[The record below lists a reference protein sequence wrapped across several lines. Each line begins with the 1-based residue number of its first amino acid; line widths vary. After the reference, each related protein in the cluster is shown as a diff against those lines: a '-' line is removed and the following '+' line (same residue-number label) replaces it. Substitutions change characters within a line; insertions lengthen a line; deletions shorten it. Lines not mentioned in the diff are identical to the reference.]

1 MSGPVE
7 QIKALGRFAPAQL
20 IDPLLLSR
28 PRQAAQIVLDQM
40 KAHLGRGDPLHRLA
54 IEHHKARAQYLVAR
68 NDRIERG
75 LQGASIQPALQP
87 QAGRDV
93 IGRTGSVIEL
103 VQEPQALLADGRGID
118 GYLPAFRIHVHPRR
132 RLFPYGGASRAGS
145 FRVVSFPV

>member
-20 IDPLLLSR
+20 IDPLPLSR
-28 PRQAAQIVLDQM
+28 PRLAAQIVLDQM
-40 KAHLGRGDPLHRLA
+40 KAHPGRGDPLHRSA
-54 IEHHKARAQYLVAR
+54 VEYHKARAQRLVAR

-75 LQGASIQPALQP
+75 PQGASVQPALQL
-87 QAGRDV
+87 QTGCKV
-93 IGRTGSVIEL
+93 IRRTGGGIEL

-145 FRVVSFPV
+145 SRVVSFPV